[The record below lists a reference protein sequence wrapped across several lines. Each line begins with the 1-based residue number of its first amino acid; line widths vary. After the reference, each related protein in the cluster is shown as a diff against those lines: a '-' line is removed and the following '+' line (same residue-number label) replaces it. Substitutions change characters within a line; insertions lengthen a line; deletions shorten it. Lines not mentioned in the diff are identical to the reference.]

1 MWMTSPIGP
10 SLHKPPIAP
19 TREWTALFY
28 LDGNASDIERDV
40 FHGFLSLEEV
50 ADRPEIAMVA
60 ELGRIPEPPRSGAS
74 DEPVPPNDYRERWE
88 SVRRYEVAKGAPSS
102 WPRRVSTSVVQHDGK
117 IDSRLVADHGP
128 QDMSNPARLE
138 DFLVWGIRNYPSE
151 HYMVV
156 LSNHGGG
163 FLGILSDDRS
173 RKTMTVAEV
182 DRVMERVQEQTG
194 VKPDLL
200 VMDACLMAQA
210 EVAGQV
216 GQGATWYVAS
226 QEYNFDSYPMQR
238 TLERASKNWDQGKPV
253 SPEDMGDFLV
263 SECSQLGNTF
273 PTASLLDL
281 RRMPECTGAVKK
293 LADALLA
300 TPTDRQVIRK
310 LIAKTPGFAEGNQKV
325 KPYSDYRDLGAFARL
340 LATSPKVQDAGL
352 KEAAEEVLGV
362 LEGGMVRSNAYTS
375 RRDGELSGMSIY
387 LPLTGFDYS
396 ARGLH
401 FPNHTDPRTYEET
414 YRALEFVQQ
423 TGWDRVVE
431 HFAEKA

>member
-1 MWMTSPIGP
+1 MTSPIGP
-10 SLHKPPIAP
+10 SLPKAHAAPP
-19 TREWTALFY
+19 REWTALFY

-50 ADRPEIAMVA
+50 ADRSEIAMVA
-60 ELGRIPEPPRSGAS
+60 ELGRIPEPPRSGSS

-88 SVRRYEVAKGAPSS
+88 SVRRYEVAKGPPSS

-117 IDSRLVADHGP
+117 IDSQLLADHGP

-173 RKTMTVAEV
+173 RKTMSVAQV
-182 DRVMERVQEQTG
+182 DQVLERVQEQTG
-194 VKPDLL
+194 VRPDLL

-216 GQGATWYVAS
+216 KQGATWYVAS

-238 TLERASKNWDQGKPV
+238 TLERASKQWDQGQSVP
-253 SPEDMGDFLV
+253 PEQMGDFLV
-263 SECSQLGNTF
+263 SECSELGNTF

-281 RRMPECTGAVKK
+281 RRMPECTGAVKS

-300 TPTDRQVIRK
+300 TPTDRKVIRK
-310 LIAKTPGFAEGNQKV
+310 LISKTPGFAEGNQKV

-340 LATSPKVQDAGL
+340 LATDSKIQDPGL
-352 KEAAEEVLGV
+352 KQAAEGVLRV

-396 ARGLH
+396 GRGLH
-401 FPNHTDPRTYEET
+401 FPNHTDPRSYEET
-414 YRALEFVQQ
+414 YRSLEFVQQ

-431 HFAEKA
+431 HFSEKA